1 MDAIPPFVF
10 LVIALALLCMAGAL
24 GVWIFNY
31 FTGGGATSS
40 KRREPLVV
48 PEIES
53 ASPSADEPAGESAQA
68 PPPADQALLC
78 VRRTERGELAVFVQG
93 QQYYHLRGIK
103 DAQVA
108 QETLEVV
115 KCVTA
120 FAEGWSPAAEQAR
133 AEPSPPEP
141 AADEES
147 FLDQLRQTDLFS
159 LETGTSSS
167 GLFGRRNKRKL
178 SSQPQSLVTPA
189 DQINDLVQQR
199 LDEQPVKAYQDIKIT
214 TGDDGGL
221 CFHVGGRTYAQVDQI
236 PDPEVKTLI
245 QDAIQVWREG

>member
-10 LVIALALLCMAGAL
+10 LILALALLCMAGAL
-24 GVWIFNY
+24 GVWVFNY
-31 FTGGGATSS
+31 FTGGGARSS

-48 PEIES
+48 PETES
-53 ASPSADEPAGESAQA
+53 ASPSANESSDESAPA
-68 PPPADQALLC
+68 PPPDDQALLS
-78 VRRTERGELAVFVQG
+78 VHRTERGELAVFVQG

-108 QETLEVV
+108 YETLEIVRH
-115 KCVTA
+115 VTA
-120 FAEGWSPAAEQAR
+120 FAEGWPPAAEQER

-159 LETGTSSS
+159 LETGTSSP
-167 GLFGRRNKRKL
+167 GLFGQRKKRKS

-189 DQINDLVQQR
+189 DQINDLVQQW
-199 LDEQPVKAYQDIKIT
+199 LDEHPGTAYQDIRIA

-221 CFHVGGRTYAQVDQI
+221 RFHVGARTYAQVDQI
-236 PDPEVKTLI
+236 PDPEVRSLV
-245 QDAIQVWREG
+245 QDAIRAWTEG